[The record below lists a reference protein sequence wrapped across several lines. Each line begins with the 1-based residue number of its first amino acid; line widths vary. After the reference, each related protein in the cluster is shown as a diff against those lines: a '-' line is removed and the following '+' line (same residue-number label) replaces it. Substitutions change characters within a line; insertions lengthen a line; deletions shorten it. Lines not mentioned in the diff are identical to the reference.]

1 MESTPLNTGGPSP
14 AIPLFLLLYGKYDSS
29 EIAPVLHPQKPIRM
43 IPDKTLAQHSEK
55 VVRAALEA
63 YSVLVVDDDRTI
75 AELLSITLRRA
86 GHEVG
91 GIAWNGREAVN
102 MALKTRPDVIIMDI
116 HMPVLDG
123 ILAAREI
130 LGARL
135 IPIVFSTGMSD
146 ARSIHRAIDLQ
157 IISYLV
163 TPFSPAQLNVAV
175 HLAVANC
182 RRLAELD
189 VLAAA

>member
-1 MESTPLNTGGPSP
+1 
-14 AIPLFLLLYGKYDSS
+14 
-29 EIAPVLHPQKPIRM
+29 
-43 IPDKTLAQHSEK
+43 
-55 VVRAALEA
+55 LEA
-63 YSVLVVDDDRTI
+63 YSVLVVDDDRTM
-75 AELLSITLRRA
+75 ADLLAINLRRA
-86 GHEVG
+86 GHRVG

-102 MALKTRPDVIIMDI
+102 MALKTHPDVIIMDI

-146 ARSIHRAIDLQ
+146 VGSIRRAIDLE

-163 TPFSPAQLNVAV
+163 KPFSPAQLNVAI
-175 HLAVANC
+175 HLAVAHC
-182 RRLAELD
+182 GRLAELD